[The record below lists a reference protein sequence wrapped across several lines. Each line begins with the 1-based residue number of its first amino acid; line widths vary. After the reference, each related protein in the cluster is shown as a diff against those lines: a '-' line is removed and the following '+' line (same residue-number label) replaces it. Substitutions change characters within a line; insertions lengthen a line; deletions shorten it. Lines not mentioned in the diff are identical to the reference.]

1 MRQNLVKAKWRRG
14 EVAYGAWLT
23 IPSAYS
29 AEIVAH
35 AGYDWA
41 CVDMQHGHIDYQVAV
56 TMLLA
61 LSTTDTMPFVRVPWN
76 EPGIIGKVLDAGA
89 MGVIIPMTNSAGET
103 RAAVSACLYPPLGSR
118 SYGPGRAALY
128 GGAGYFDG
136 ANDEIAVIPMIET
149 KEALETIDDILPV
162 PRVDAVLFGPSD
174 MSISL
179 GLPPGLENPG
189 PWEDAWRRIADA
201 CGRHGVVAGV
211 YANAA
216 LAPKHAAAGYR
227 MIVVTNDATT
237 LAQSAARDLAAVRA
251 GDAGAARTPDA

>member
-1 MRQNLVKAKWRRG
+1 VRPNLVKEKWRRG

-23 IPSAYS
+23 IPSAYP

-41 CVDMQHGHIDYQVAV
+41 CVDMQHGHIGYGDAV

-61 LSTTDTMPFVRVPWN
+61 LSTTDTMAFVRVPWN

-89 MGVIIPMTNSAGET
+89 MGVIIPMTNSAEET
-103 RAAVSACLYPPLGSR
+103 RAAVAACLYPPLGSR

-128 GGAGYFDG
+128 GGPGYFDG
-136 ANDEIAVIPMIET
+136 ANDEIAVVPMIET
-149 KEALETIDDILPV
+149 KEALGALDEILSV
-162 PRVDAVLFGPSD
+162 PRAEAVLLGPSD

-179 GLPPGLENPG
+179 GMRPGLQNPG
-189 PWEDAWRRIADA
+189 AWEEAWRRIAEA
-201 CGRHGVVAGV
+201 CERHGVVAGV

-216 LAPKHAAAGYR
+216 LAAKHAAAGYR
-227 MIVVTNDATT
+227 MIAVTNDATA
-237 LAQSAARDLAAVRA
+237 LAQSAARDLAVVRA
-251 GDAGAARTPDA
+251 GGAVTAPPPEA